1 MITTYDNCPLG
12 IYQDIERISRDPDR
26 EDIDN
31 QVSIRA
37 LLSGKTERDIL
48 NLPLPDYHVL
58 AVQSE
63 FLGRPA
69 PKASRPAAKYHLGE
83 FHLVPSLDVRTL
95 TTAQYIDF
103 QAFAPKGDEALVE
116 LLSVLLVPDGLH
128 YNDGYDVTQIQQ
140 AIREHLSV
148 SAAISLSA
156 FFFKSWLTLTE
167 DTLDSL
173 EKEAKK
179 AKRIKDPTKRAELLT
194 QIAKAKQD
202 LRRRS
207 KLVGVGLRRWI

>member
-12 IYQDIERISRDPDR
+12 IYQDIERISRDKGR
-26 EDIDN
+26 EDIDK
-31 QVSIRA
+31 QVAILA

-69 PKASRPAAKYHLGE
+69 PKASRPAAKYRLGD
-83 FHLVPSLDVRTL
+83 FTLVPVLDLRKL

-103 QAFAPKGDEALVE
+103 QTFAPQGDDKLVE
-116 LLSVLLVPDGLH
+116 LLSVLLVPEGMT
-128 YNDGYDVTQIQQ
+128 YGDGYDTALVQQ
-140 AIREHLSV
+140 AIREELPV

-167 DTLDSL
+167 DTLASL
-173 EKEAKK
+173 ETEVKK
-179 AKRIKDPTKRAELLT
+179 ARKIKDATKRAELLT
-194 QIAKAKQD
+194 RIEKTKQD

-207 KLVGVGLRRWI
+207 KLVGAGLRRWT